1 MASKKYIK
9 LRARLMR
16 DEEIAFGPGKADLLA
31 AIDRTGSISAAA
43 RDMGMSY
50 RRAWLLVDTMNR
62 CFRSPLGDSAP
73 GGKHGGGARLTD
85 TGRRVRQRYLEMED
99 ALRALA
105 DEFEKDLKKDLG

>member
-43 RDMGMSY
+43 RDMMRVETDEVVAVLHKS
-50 RRAWLLVDTMNR
+50 RPDA
-62 CFRSPLGDSAP
+62 PLPEISEELFA
-73 GGKHGGGARLTD
+73 
-85 TGRRVRQRYLEMED
+85 
-99 ALRALA
+99 ALNAIRKTY
-105 DEFEKDLKKDLG
+105 EI

>member
-1 MASKKYIK
+1 
-9 LRARLMR
+9 
-16 DEEIAFGPGKADLLA
+16 
-31 AIDRTGSISAAA
+31 
-43 RDMGMSY
+43 MSY
-50 RRAWLLVDTMNR
+50 RRAWLLVGTMNR
-62 CFRSPLGDSAP
+62 CFRSPLVDSAP